1 MGDRRMTTKMRIWD
15 SLCKTNPNYTRS
27 VPSSYGKKITSI
39 DPMYQIQMMTDL
51 FGPVGQGWKYTVEYK
66 HIPNEGFFGF
76 IYAEV
81 CIHYCIHGDWFSYGP
96 VCSVQNLCKKN
107 GTLDD
112 EAPKKAM
119 TDAMTKA
126 FSHLGMSADVF
137 LGKFDDS
144 KYVQEV
150 KKEFSKPQV
159 KAFPKTNGKKN
170 IKLDMEE
177 LDMGRI
183 KNDIQVI
190 DDIYAL
196 RKWRKANSDLFD
208 SNNKSLREYRQLTD
222 LYETHETKL
231 NQGVITNG

>member
-1 MGDRRMTTKMRIWD
+1 MTTKMRIWD
-15 SLCKTNPNYTRS
+15 SLCKTNPDYTRS

-39 DPMYQIQMMTDL
+39 DPMYQIQCMTET
-51 FGPVGQGWKYTVEYK
+51 FGPVGLGWKYNVKYTYQDNLV
-66 HIPNEGFFGF
+66 F
-76 IYAEV
+76 AEV
-81 CIHYCIHGDWFSYGP
+81 SIHYCVHDNWFEYGP
-96 VCSVQNLCKKN
+96 VCSVQNLFKKN
-107 GTLDD
+107 GNLDD

-170 IKLDMEE
+170 IKLDME
-177 LDMGRI
+177 LDMGLI
-183 KNDIQVI
+183 KNDIKKI

>member
-1 MGDRRMTTKMRIWD
+1 MGDKRMTTKMRIWD
-15 SLCKTNPNYTRS
+15 SLCKTNPDYTRS

-39 DPMYQIQMMTDL
+39 DPMYQIQCMTET
-51 FGPVGQGWKYTVEYK
+51 FGPVGLGWKYNVKYTYQDNLV
-66 HIPNEGFFGF
+66 F
-76 IYAEV
+76 AEV
-81 CIHYCIHGDWFSYGP
+81 SIHYCVHDNWFEYGP
-96 VCSVQNLCKKN
+96 VCSVQNLFKKN
-107 GTLDD
+107 GNLDD

-170 IKLDMEE
+170 IKLDME
-177 LDMGRI
+177 LDMGLI
-183 KNDIQVI
+183 KDDIKKI
-190 DDIYAL
+190 NDIYAL

-208 SNNKSLREYRQLTD
+208 SNNKSQREYRQITD

>member
-1 MGDRRMTTKMRIWD
+1 MGDKRMTTKMRIWD
-15 SLCKTNPNYTRS
+15 SLCKTNPDYTRS

-39 DPMYQIQMMTDL
+39 DPMYQIQCMTET
-51 FGPVGQGWKYTVEYK
+51 FGPVGLGWKYNVKYTYQDNLV
-66 HIPNEGFFGF
+66 F
-76 IYAEV
+76 AEV
-81 CIHYCIHGDWFSYGP
+81 SIHYCVHDNWFEYGP
-96 VCSVQNLCKKN
+96 VCSVQNLFKKN
-107 GTLDD
+107 GNLDD

-170 IKLDMEE
+170 IKLDMDQ

-183 KNDIQVI
+183 KDDIQVI

-208 SNNKSLREYRQLTD
+208 SNNKSQREYRQITD

>member
-1 MGDRRMTTKMRIWD
+1 MGDKRMTTKMRIWD
-15 SLCKTNPNYTRS
+15 SLCKTNPDYTRS

-39 DPMYQIQMMTDL
+39 DPMYQIQCMTET
-51 FGPVGQGWKYTVEYK
+51 FGPVGLGWKYNVKYTYQDNLV
-66 HIPNEGFFGF
+66 F
-76 IYAEV
+76 AEV
-81 CIHYCIHGDWFSYGP
+81 SIHYCVHDNWFEYGP
-96 VCSVQNLCKKN
+96 VCSVQNLFKKN
-107 GTLDD
+107 GNLDD

-170 IKLDMEE
+170 IKLDME
-177 LDMGRI
+177 LDMGLI
-183 KNDIQVI
+183 KDDIKKI
-190 DDIYAL
+190 NDIYAL
-196 RKWRKANSDLFD
+196 RKWRKANSELFD
-208 SNNKSLREYRQLTD
+208 SNNKSLREYKQITD

>member
-1 MGDRRMTTKMRIWD
+1 MGDKRMTTKMRIWD
-15 SLCKTNPNYTRS
+15 SLCKTNPDYTRS

-39 DPMYQIQMMTDL
+39 DPMYQIQCMTET
-51 FGPVGQGWKYTVEYK
+51 FGPVGLGWKYNVKYTYQDSLV
-66 HIPNEGFFGF
+66 F
-76 IYAEV
+76 AEV
-81 CIHYCIHGDWFSYGP
+81 SIHYCVHDNWFEYGP
-96 VCSVQNLCKKN
+96 VCSVQNLFKKN
-107 GTLDD
+107 GNLDD

-170 IKLDMEE
+170 IKLDME

-183 KNDIQVI
+183 KSDIQKI
-190 DDIYAL
+190 KDIYAL
-196 RKWRKANSDLFD
+196 RKWKAEHSELFD
-208 SNNKSLREYRQLTD
+208 SNNKSLREYRQIDDFYT
-222 LYETHETKL
+222 THETKL

>member
-1 MGDRRMTTKMRIWD
+1 MTTKMRIWD

-39 DPMYQIQMMTDL
+39 DPMYQIQMMTET

-183 KNDIQVI
+183 KNDIQKI